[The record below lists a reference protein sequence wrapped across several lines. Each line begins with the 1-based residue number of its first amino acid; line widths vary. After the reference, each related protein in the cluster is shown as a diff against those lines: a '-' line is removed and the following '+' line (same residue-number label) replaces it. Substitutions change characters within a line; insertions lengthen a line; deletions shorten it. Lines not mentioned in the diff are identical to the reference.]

1 MKKALIIR
9 PEAETDLAE
18 AFVWYEERVPG
29 LGSDFLL
36 SVDAALASV
45 QRNPEMYPV
54 MYKNVQRC
62 LIRRFPYGIFYIIE
76 KGEIVV
82 LAVLHAKR
90 DPRTWR
96 ERS

>member
-18 AFVWYEERVPG
+18 AFAWYEERVPG

-54 MYKNVQRC
+54 YVQ
-62 LIRRFPYGIFYIIE
+62 
-76 KGEIVV
+76 
-82 LAVLHAKR
+82 
-90 DPRTWR
+90 
-96 ERS
+96 ERSTLPYSVLSLWNILHNREG